1 MVSREC
7 QNGEM
12 RMLFEVSTLLANDS
26 EKLFDRIVIFVAVK
40 LLDLWKSADMFP
52 MRDVM
57 LMG

>member
-1 MVSREC
+1 
-7 QNGEM
+7 M